1 MITSFILGAVVASVV
16 WFFVWRNNK
25 NLIAKKLE
33 DLDKVVSSIETTEVG
48 ANIKE
53 KVDKIFKK

>member
-33 DLDKVVSSIETTEVG
+33 DLDKVVDGIESTDFG
-48 ANIKE
+48 AGVKE
-53 KVDKIFKK
+53 KINEIFKK